1 MDCAKVRTA
10 QVALSRV
17 DYLLAEL
24 RCASLRVR
32 LLAAEIDN
40 IGVALKAGE
49 MDEDLALAIM
59 IQEGLVVWCSPRL
72 EGALKQFEAER
83 EKQRWEVNDATSAV
97 DH

>member
-1 MDCAKVRTA
+1 
-10 QVALSRV
+10 VALSRV

-40 IGVALKAGE
+40 IGIALKAGE
-49 MDEDLALAIM
+49 MDEDLALAIV
-59 IQEGLVVWCSPRL
+59 IQEGLAAWCSPRL

-83 EKQRWEVNDATSAV
+83 EKQRWEASNASSAV